1 MMVFTSSL
9 NVLDQRL
16 VERVAAALLT
26 SPGLVEKDWHVTRAL
41 AVLVGHDHG
50 GAKPAFGG
58 GTSLSKGWGLIKR
71 FSEDIDFKVAVPEAT
86 SRNKAKNER
95 SAYRKSIVSAL
106 TEAGFVLAG
115 EPTRADENHFFSADL
130 FYPNLFDTSPGLR
143 PHIRVEMTLRAP
155 ALPPIARP
163 IASLI
168 ALSQRE
174 PPEVAAFLCVDPV
187 ETAADK
193 LSALA
198 WRVLARRR
206 GSDGDDPTIIRH
218 LHDLA
223 ALKQTIAT
231 SGEFSRL
238 ALKALADDTGRGG
251 EATASSDPAA
261 LAAGMIDRLTADPL
275 WATEYQDY
283 VNRVSFARPDE
294 QLGFDAALSAVRD
307 LVALVGEGV

>member
-1 MMVFTSSL
+1 MVFTSSL

-16 VERVAAALLT
+16 VERVAAGLLT

-41 AVLVGHDHG
+41 AVLAGHDHG

-71 FSEDIDFKVAVPEAT
+71 FSEDIDFKVAVPEDT

-95 SAYRKSIVSAL
+95 SAYRKRIVSAL

-115 EPTRADENHFFSADL
+115 EPTRADENRFFSADL
-130 FYPNLFDTSPGLR
+130 FYPNQFDTSPGLR

-168 ALSQRE
+168 ALAQRE

-198 WRVLARRR
+198 WRVLARQR

-223 ALKQTIAT
+223 ALKQPIAA

-238 ALKALADDTGRGG
+238 ALKAMSDDTGRGG

-261 LAAGMIDRLTADPL
+261 LFAGMLERLSTDRL
-275 WATEYQDY
+275 WAGEYENY
-283 VNRVSFARPDE
+283 VDRVSFARPDE
-294 QLGFDAALSAVRD
+294 QLGFDAALAAVRE
-307 LVALVGEGV
+307 LVALIGESA

>member
-16 VERVAAALLT
+16 VERVAADLLT
-26 SPGLVEKDWHVTRAL
+26 SPGLIEKDWHVTRAL
-41 AVLVGHDHG
+41 AVLAGHDHG
-50 GAKPAFGG
+50 GSVPAFGG

-71 FSEDIDFKVAVPEAT
+71 FSEDIDFKVAVPEAA

-95 SAYRKSIVSAL
+95 SAYRKRILAAMA
-106 TEAGFVLAG
+106 EAGFILAG

-130 FYPNLFDTSPGLR
+130 FYPNLFDTGPGLR

-155 ALPPIARP
+155 ALPPIALP
-163 IASLI
+163 IASQI
-168 ALSQRE
+168 GVAQRQ

-187 ETAADK
+187 ETAAEK
-193 LSALA
+193 LSALT

-206 GSDGDDPTIIRH
+206 GSADDDPTIIRH

-223 ALKQTIAT
+223 ALKETIAA
-231 SGEFSRL
+231 SGDFSRL
-238 ALKALADDTGRGG
+238 ALKAMSDDTGRGG

-261 LAAGMIDRLTADPL
+261 LFAGMLERLSADRL
-275 WATEYQDY
+275 WAGEYESY
-283 VNRVSFARPDE
+283 VDAVSFARPDAR
-294 QLGFDAALSAVRD
+294 LRFDAALAAVQD
-307 LVALVGEGV
+307 LVAMIGESA